1 MEEEVILGTYLNNNL
16 VFTTLKSPTKL
27 QLLEGSTQTTTVSQ
41 EGHSQQII
49 LLSSIVY
56 NYNKKVLVT
65 TSLDKTLIM
74 WQVLKKNTYYFE
86 QLQKLLGFFAPVSQ
100 MRQLK
105 ESGVLITGDQKGELI
120 LWDFLKSK
128 ILYAFRGQHNST
140 IIAIELMGPN
150 KFMVASID
158 NTISIW
164 KTKPKANSDLIDLC
178 VCEKIVSDN
187 FGGLTNLH
195 YIQQDVVMA
204 TNQEGGFRL
213 YDLGQKS
220 SIDYQQIHSDRVLE
234 LVYENN
240 MIITLGADN
249 AIVLLQVKNNQ
260 IQVIQKISEVGII
273 ANHSSIQEPRSRLIS
288 YDGGLTLLADQAKEL
303 HFYSIL

>member
-1 MEEEVILGTYLNNNL
+1 
-16 VFTTLKSPTKL
+16 
-27 QLLEGSTQTTTVSQ
+27 
-41 EGHSQQII
+41 
-49 LLSSIVY
+49 
-56 NYNKKVLVT
+56 
-65 TSLDKTLIM
+65 
-74 WQVLKKNTYYFE
+74 
-86 QLQKLLGFFAPVSQ
+86 
-100 MRQLK
+100 
-105 ESGVLITGDQKGELI
+105 
-120 LWDFLKSK
+120 
-128 ILYAFRGQHNST
+128 
-140 IIAIELMGPN
+140 MGPN

-164 KTKPKANSDLIDLC
+164 KTKPKANTDLIDLC

-220 SIDYQQIHSDRVLE
+220 SIDYQLIHSDRVLE

-260 IQVIQKISEVGII
+260 IQVIQKISDVGII
-273 ANHSSIQEPRSRLIS
+273 CNHSSIQEPRSRLIS
-288 YDGGLTLLADQAKEL
+288 YDNGLTLLADQAKEL